1 MNKLFYIL
9 YTIVLVGLFASCDPI
24 QNDMGYGTV
33 ITSADQ
39 LQATV
44 TNVMDGTK
52 KTNKV
57 IVHCTSPV
65 NCQWTDGVNTSV
77 GTDTTMILMKTGTL
91 KVTLNTMTVDGTKL
105 TRDYS
110 VQVDEIKFPIAP
122 QFEFFT
128 ALSSKTWTW
137 TDAEKCF
144 GNGGGGDTKPAWWT
158 LTATDITGQCADK
171 KLPAEGLGAT
181 MKFRLDNGLFLDK
194 ITADNKTTTGKFKF
208 DMTAGKAGW
217 SIGTLTVINT
227 NILCGY
233 DFNATGLTPWTTYNI
248 ISLDANKMVLGVQEH
263 APNSN
268 YWYYVFKAL

>member
-65 NCQWTDGVNTSV
+65 NCQWTDGVNMSV
-77 GTDTTMILMKTGTL
+77 GVDTTLILMKTGTL
-91 KVTLNTMTVDGTKL
+91 KVTLNTTTVDGTKL

-122 QFEFFT
+122 QFAYFT

-137 TDAEKCF
+137 TDTEKCF
-144 GNGGGGDTKPAWWT
+144 GNGGDSDTKPAWWT
-158 LTATDITGQCADK
+158 LTGADVAGQCTDK
-171 KLPAEGLGAT
+171 KLSAEGLGAT

-208 DMTAGKAGW
+208 DMTNIKKAGW
-217 SIGTLTVINT
+217 SIGKLTVSNT
-227 NILCGY
+227 NILFGY
-233 DFNATGLTPWTTYNI
+233 DVNASGNPAFSVYDI
-248 ISLDANKMVLGVQEH
+248 IYLDDNRMVLSALGKDG
-263 APNSN
+263 SN
-268 YWYYVFKAL
+268 WYWVFKAQ